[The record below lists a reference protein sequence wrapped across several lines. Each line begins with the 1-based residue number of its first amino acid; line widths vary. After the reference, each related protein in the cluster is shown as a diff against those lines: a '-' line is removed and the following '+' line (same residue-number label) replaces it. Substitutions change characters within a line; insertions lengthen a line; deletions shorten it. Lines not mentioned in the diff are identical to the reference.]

1 MVSGDVGYH
10 CVISLMMGKTGSLS
24 SKSNKKDK
32 ELENNFLKF
41 VDI

>member
-1 MVSGDVGYH
+1 MFFIG
-10 CVISLMMGKTGSLS
+10 VISLMMGKTGSLS

>member
-1 MVSGDVGYH
+1 
-10 CVISLMMGKTGSLS
+10 MMGKTGSLS

-41 VDI
+41 VDIWTWTEIRGWIYSK